1 LVFKLAPTN
10 TTLESEVLA
19 SMYDSSL
26 DQFAKGYWNPLTL
39 DRYVYNSIS
48 YRNKLGFDKNWA
60 SLRNFNTTTNS
71 PIIIDKR
78 TQLMWF
84 DLISL
89 TQRLRNNSSVSKY
102 LSKQNKNLEN
112 TNSISA
118 LLQMKTEIHYPAPA
132 SQ

>member
-1 LVFKLAPTN
+1 MY
-10 TTLESEVLA
+10 TTA
-19 SMYDSSL
+19 
-26 DQFAKGYWNPLTL
+26 F
-39 DRYVYNSIS
+39 

-84 DLISL
+84 GFNFSDAKDYATIAQYQN
-89 TQRLRNNSSVSKY
+89 T
-102 LSKQNKNLEN
+102 SKQNK
-112 TNSISA
+112 TWKTQTRFPA

>member
-1 LVFKLAPTN
+1 MY
-10 TTLESEVLA
+10 TTA
-19 SMYDSSL
+19 
-26 DQFAKGYWNPLTL
+26 F
-39 DRYVYNSIS
+39 

-102 LSKQNKNLEN
+102 LSKQNK
-112 TNSISA
+112 TWKTQTRFPA
-118 LLQMKTEIHYPAPA
+118 LLQMKTEIHCPAPA

>member
-1 LVFKLAPTN
+1 LKTTQELEVFLKAEETSLDFTVESFRNTTRNIENWSFKLAPTN

-48 YRNKLGFDKNWA
+48 YRNKLGFDKTWA

-71 PIIIDKR
+71 PIIIDKEP
-78 TQLMWF
+78 
-84 DLISL
+84 
-89 TQRLRNNSSVSKY
+89 N
-102 LSKQNKNLEN
+102 
-112 TNSISA
+112 
-118 LLQMKTEIHYPAPA
+118 
-132 SQ
+132 